1 MTAQKVMGRTAVTE
15 DAGGATAQHR
25 KGRLL
30 PKFSTVFAV
39 VALLLTL
46 AAGFAVTRFLG
57 SDIAD
62 ISIGAALA
70 VLYVALV
77 ILVRRGSIGRQRADL
92 QSQTQELKTGYE
104 SIITVLSA
112 ALDLQD
118 NISQGHARRVSEIA
132 SMVAWQMGLRKEQV
146 REIEKAAILHDIGKI
161 GVAEAV
167 LSKPGPL
174 DDSEWVE
181 MKRHPEL
188 GHQVLTGIDF
198 LHDAAD
204 VVYAHHERFDGSGY
218 PRRLKGEEIPLGARI
233 FAVADTYNAMTSHRP
248 YRKVMPHR
256 KAVEEIV
263 RNSGSQF
270 DPEVV
275 RAFLETEKQGLLVDE
290 RWDGQRGLGTAA
302 ARGEAPAPAASP
314 VGD

>member
-1 MTAQKVMGRTAVTE
+1 MTAQKVMDRTAVIE
-15 DAGGATAQHR
+15 HAGGATAQHR
-25 KGRLL
+25 KGRLF

-77 ILVRRGSIGRQRADL
+77 ILVDRVSIRRQQAGLPSSTEQMREDYDSIVA
-92 QSQTQELKTGYE
+92 
-104 SIITVLSA
+104 VLCG
-112 ALDLQD
+112 ALDLRD
-118 NISQGHARRVSEIA
+118 NVAQGHARRISEIA
-132 SMVAWQMGLRKEQV
+132 SVVAWQIGLRKEQV
-146 REIEKAAILHDIGKI
+146 RQIEKAAILHDIGKI
-161 GVAEAV
+161 GLAEAV
-167 LSKPGPL
+167 LAKPGPL
-174 DDSEWVE
+174 DDSEWTE

-188 GHQVLTGIDF
+188 GCKILASVEF
-198 LHDAAD
+198 LCDAAD

-233 FAVADTYNAMTSHRP
+233 FAVVDAYNAMTSHRP

-275 RAFLETEKQGLLVDE
+275 RAFLETERQGLLVDE
-290 RWDGQRGLGTAA
+290 SWDGQRGLRTAA
-302 ARGEAPAPAASP
+302 ARGEAPAASP

>member
-1 MTAQKVMGRTAVTE
+1 MTEQKVMGRTAAIE
-15 DAGGATAQHR
+15 DVGGAAAQHR
-25 KGRLL
+25 KGRLF
-30 PKFSTVFAV
+30 PKLSTVFAV

-46 AAGFAVTRFLG
+46 AAGFAVISFLG

-62 ISIGAALA
+62 ISIGAALV
-70 VLYVALV
+70 VLYLALL
-77 ILVRRGSIGRQRADL
+77 ILVRRGSSGRQRADL
-92 QSQTQELKTGYE
+92 QSRTQELKTGYE
-104 SIITVLSA
+104 SIISVLSA

-118 NISQGHARRVSEIA
+118 NISHGHARRVSEIA
-132 SMVAWQMGLRKEQV
+132 SMVSWQMGLRKEQV

-167 LSKPGPL
+167 LSKHGPL
-174 DDSEWVE
+174 DDSEWAE

-218 PRRLKGEEIPLGARI
+218 PRRLKGEAIPLGARI
-233 FAVADTYNAMTSHRP
+233 FAVADAYNAMTSHRP

-263 RNSGSQF
+263 RSGGSQF

-290 RWDGQRGLGTAA
+290 RWDGQRGLRTAA
-302 ARGEAPAPAASP
+302 ARGEAPAASP